1 MNRDELLT
9 NLAMGLKRFP
19 DFKAGEAPDAG
30 APGLWNTKHEEWE
43 CFAKGDHTPICK
55 NDWLER
61 RVDLINEPDDA
72 DAPEGYKWKAQDG
85 DGEWCWYSCEPKIDI
100 DLCQWVLFPRN
111 GGVHSAAEG
120 SIPAGHDWK
129 TTLREVERETRRQL
143 NPSTSNLTD
152 AQAREAAEETQMR
165 SDGYPCD
172 ETPCSDCPNQP
183 DNFEAEF
190 DAKMLDQQLKEAMD
204 ATNPKHYRK
213 GDVEC
218 IDALKAATIGKT
230 GIEAVCVANV
240 IKYLWRYEEK
250 NGVED
255 VEKALWYLNRLH
267 DELHD

>member
-1 MNRDELLT
+1 M
-9 NLAMGLKRFP
+9 
-19 DFKAGEAPDAG
+19 
-30 APGLWNTKHEEWE
+30 
-43 CFAKGDHTPICK
+43 C
-55 NDWLER
+55 
-61 RVDLINEPDDA
+61 
-72 DAPEGYKWKAQDG
+72 
-85 DGEWCWYSCEPKIDI
+85 
-100 DLCQWVLFPRN
+100 
-111 GGVHSAAEG
+111 
-120 SIPAGHDWK
+120 
-129 TTLREVERETRRQL
+129 
-143 NPSTSNLTD
+143 
-152 AQAREAAEETQMR
+152 

-204 ATNPKHYRK
+204 ATNPKHYRN

-218 IDALKAATIGKT
+218 IDALKAATVGKT

-267 DELHD
+267 DELHG

>member
-1 MNRDELLT
+1 MSRDEALT
-9 NLAMGLKRFP
+9 ETAMNVPPGAIEGEDPILYRQFEFTWQEYLA
-19 DFKAGEAPDAG
+19 
-30 APGLWNTKHEEWE
+30 
-43 CFAKGDHTPICK
+43 
-55 NDWLER
+55 R
-61 RVDLINEPDDA
+61 RAELINEPDDA
-72 DAPEGYKWKAQDG
+72 DAPEWARWKAQDADGSWAWFEIEPSDTDSNIWMLDG
-85 DGEWCWYSCEPKIDI
+85 DGYAE
-100 DLCQWVLFPRN
+100 LA
-111 GGVHSAAEG
+111 GEG

>member
-1 MNRDELLT
+1 MTRDELLT
-9 NLAMGLKRFP
+9 QLAMELPEWPRYLQGKTY
-19 DFKAGEAPDAG
+19 EAKVQEGWVLMSEVA
-30 APGLWNTKHEEWE
+30 WQQ
-43 CFAKGDHTPICK
+43 
-55 NDWLER
+55 R
-61 RVDLINEPDDA
+61 RTELINEPDDA
-72 DAPEGYKWKAQDG
+72 DAPEWARWKVQGANG
-85 DGEWCWYSCEPKIDI
+85 TWYWCESKPTMSELGI
-100 DLCQWVLFPRN
+100 V
-111 GGVHSAAEG
+111 AAG
-120 SIPAGHDWK
+120 RVKTSKGCAPAVHDWQK
-129 TTLREVERETRRQL
+129 TLKPVNQDTSQNEPVMSRNERQL
-143 NPSTSNLTD
+143 NPPTSSLT
-152 AQAREAAEETQMR
+152 
-165 SDGYPCD
+165 D
-172 ETPCSDCPNQP
+172 ETPCSECPNQP

-218 IDALKAATIGKT
+218 IDALKAATVGKT